1 MDVVAT
7 PAAASFG
14 ELILLEEELAR
25 LPSSPVDLLKG
36 PSGCCSE
43 EGGVSTT
50 RLWTA
55 ILGDKSSLY
64 SRESFAHP
72 FPRGAARLEVA
83 RRAGSL
89 LRESV
94 FSSISEDR
102 MDHSYSGVLP
112 DLS

>member
-1 MDVVAT
+1 MCIRDR
-7 PAAASFG
+7 
-14 ELILLEEELAR
+14 LEEELAR
-25 LPSSPVDLLKG
+25 LPSSPADLLKG

-55 ILGDKSSLY
+55 ILGHKSSLY

-83 RRAGSL
+83 RGSGPFP
-89 LRESV
+89 RESV

-102 MDHSYSGVLP
+102 MEYSDSGVLP
-112 DLS
+112 GI